1 MATLEIHP
9 DYRTLLERGGLA
21 TFDALF
27 AAGEAERVDGH
38 RLRSVS
44 RLHIPD
50 ADGAEVVVYL
60 KRRWRPNARRSWR
73 DLLRLTWPMPAA
85 EREWTNAMRL
95 VRAGIPVAARVAW
108 GRSDDR
114 GRPRTLVVFRE
125 VAGPSLAAWLH
136 GARQIPPAPGL
147 RRAVA
152 KAVGR
157 AVRALHDAGFSFPD
171 LYGKHLYL
179 ENLESGRP
187 RVVLID
193 VQRLRRA
200 TAARKAK
207 DLAALLVST
216 GGLGASRSDRLR
228 VLASYRGQ
236 RNLDAAGRALIG
248 RIARAAARMPGRG
261 RDPNLIDAR
270 RSAPPG
276 LVPPADQRAVEVDG
290 GRLRIRVALRPML
303 EAAGLM
309 TLDAVMALEGGETFR
324 VAPGRSTVRLELDDP
339 AGGRRAVYLK
349 RHTGVPWRTK
359 LRRTLS
365 LNPPISLAKHEA
377 RGIVRLADIGI
388 ASMQRVAVGEEITHG
403 GRRERSCIITEEIAG
418 ATQADDYAEAHFSG
432 NPAADQ
438 VTAKR
443 RLIDNMADLARRL
456 HGARLSHRDFYLCH
470 IMVRPLETG
479 ETVLHLI
486 DLQRLTHHRR
496 GIGERWVV
504 KDLAALLFSSWPS
517 PATGIRSPVFTQTDR
532 LRFARAYF
540 QADRLATAHK
550 RLLRKVVAKA
560 RRIARHDARRRTRR
574 GTSP

>member
-1 MATLEIHP
+1 MATLQIHP

-38 RLRSVS
+38 HLRSVS

-60 KRRWRPNARRSWR
+60 KRQWRPNARRSWR
-73 DLLRLTWPMPAA
+73 DLLRPTWPMPAA

-95 VRAGIPVAARVAW
+95 VRAAIPVAARVAW
-108 GRSDDR
+108 GRSDDG

-136 GARQIPPAPGL
+136 GARQIPPAPRL

-187 RVVLID
+187 RGVLID

-290 GRLRIRVALRPML
+290 GRLRVKVAFRPML

-365 LNPPISLAKHEA
+365 LNPPISFAKHEA

-388 ASMQRVAVGEEITHG
+388 ASMQRVAVGEEITRRPPRTQLHYHRG
-403 GRRERSCIITEEIAG
+403 DCRRHPGR
-418 ATQADDYAEAHFSG
+418 
-432 NPAADQ
+432 
-438 VTAKR
+438 
-443 RLIDNMADLARRL
+443 
-456 HGARLSHRDFYLCH
+456 
-470 IMVRPLETG
+470 
-479 ETVLHLI
+479 
-486 DLQRLTHHRR
+486 
-496 GIGERWVV
+496 
-504 KDLAALLFSSWPS
+504 
-517 PATGIRSPVFTQTDR
+517 
-532 LRFARAYF
+532 
-540 QADRLATAHK
+540 
-550 RLLRKVVAKA
+550 
-560 RRIARHDARRRTRR
+560 
-574 GTSP
+574 